1 MIRIEIL
8 IQTDID
14 ASTSLRAM
22 RQGRGSGE
30 DERLSLNTRGNNNAF
45 RSAERAKT
53 LLFVPA
59 GTAQRGP
66 QRESDLPKTRG
77 GLGLNAREDRGIRG
91 LAT

>member
-22 RQGRGSGE
+22 GQGRGSGE
-30 DERLSLNTRGNNNAF
+30 DEQLSLNTRGNNNAF
-45 RSAERAKT
+45 RWAERAKT

-66 QRESDLPKTRG
+66 QRESDLPKTR
-77 GLGLNAREDRGIRG
+77 
-91 LAT
+91 

>member
-22 RQGRGSGE
+22 GQGRGSGE
-30 DERLSLNTRGNNNAF
+30 DEQLSLNTRGNNNAF
-45 RSAERAKT
+45 RWAERAKT

-77 GLGLNAREDRGIRG
+77 GLGLDACEDRGIRG